1 MCWVKKYDEGKI
13 KRHNREPIVYKI
25 KQNKVKFIFDKIKQ
39 NKVKF
44 IFDEIKKDKTITM
57 KDLLVKVQLKYPNF
71 NITRDI

>member
-13 KRHNREPIVYKI
+13 KRHNREPIVY
-25 KQNKVKFIFDKIKQ
+25 KIKQ